1 MLTHELFGLVVL
13 RNARNDDAVLKSVG
27 NFETQQFL
35 HFRHALASG
44 HRAHADIKFLEISK
58 IDRLANGIGF
68 VIGLFVLLANVFEF
82 IELMLNGFV
91 LDFLKQQFGFGQ
103 LRTGFQQI
111 DAAQTLP
118 IGGRHGDHFA
128 QTRRREG
135 EERFEGDGK
144 IGHQLERE
152 VENGLYTVGIGLDH
166 LPRFGIG
173 QVFIADTGEVHR
185 LFLCI
190 AKAESFDQSFH
201 FGFHSA
207 EFFDR
212 GAVGL
217 CEFAAGGHT
226 TFVVFLRELK
236 GAVHEVAVNGHQFIV
251 VARLKISPSEIVVLR
266 FRCIGGEHV
275 AQHVLLAG
283 EIHEIFVEPH
293 RPVARSGDFVVL
305 EIEKFVGRHVVGKDI

>member
-1 MLTHELFGLVVL
+1 M
-13 RNARNDDAVLKSVG
+13 
-27 NFETQQFL
+27 
-35 HFRHALASG
+35 
-44 HRAHADIKFLEISK
+44 
-58 IDRLANGIGF
+58 
-68 VIGLFVLLANVFEF
+68 
-82 IELMLNGFV
+82 
-91 LDFLKQQFGFGQ
+91 
-103 LRTGFQQI
+103 RTGFQQI

-152 VENGLYTVGIGLDH
+152 VENGLYTLGIGLDH

-173 QVFIADTGEVHR
+173 QVFVADTGEVHR

-190 AKAESFDQSFH
+190 AEAESFEQAFH
-201 FGFHSA
+201 FGLHSA

-212 GAVGL
+212 GAVGFR
-217 CEFAAGGHT
+217 EFAAGGHT

-236 GAVHEVAVNGHQFIV
+236 GAVHEVAINGHQFIV
-251 VARLKISPSEIVVLR
+251 VARLEIGPSEIVVLR
-266 FRCIGGEHV
+266 FRRIGGEHV
-275 AQHVLLAG
+275 AQHVLFTG
-283 EIHEIFVEPH
+283 EIHEIFMEPH
-293 RPVARSGDFVVL
+293 RPVARSGDLVVL